1 MKAEDHNLQKE
12 LSTLIGRRPLTARLP
27 WLSILWLLAKFTCRT
42 WVSCWG
48 TCSATSHRV
57 PRSCHNRMAERGK
70 YRSSEALQPSQPAAP
85 SASRTTC
92 HSFSK
97 FTDWVG
103 NGVGGPNQVV
113 RKSAAASAGVWMDSW
128 TAVQWSKIFW
138 APAMRSAAWPFRV
151 EENDA
156 WRKGPKVLR
165 MNWKPGRTSA
175 TLARKKVNS
184 IK

>member
-1 MKAEDHNLQKE
+1 
-12 LSTLIGRRPLTARLP
+12 
-27 WLSILWLLAKFTCRT
+27 
-42 WVSCWG
+42 
-48 TCSATSHRV
+48 
-57 PRSCHNRMAERGK
+57 MAERGK

-113 RKSAAASAGVWMDSW
+113 RKSAASSAGVCH
-128 TAVQWSKIFW
+128 
-138 APAMRSAAWPFRV
+138 RV

-156 WRKGPKVLR
+156 WRKGPKVLE
-165 MNWKPGRTSA
+165 NELKTWSDIGDIGTEESQFDQ
-175 TLARKKVNS
+175 
-184 IK
+184 IED